1 MKKIREEINRIDKD
15 IVEFLDK
22 RAKLVKKISE
32 VKRKERS
39 PIFAPEREKVVFNR
53 VMQFSEGSFPQES
66 LKFIFREIISASIL
80 LEGALKVAYLGPE
93 ATFSQEAAISRFG
106 LSAKYFPQNDIEQVF
121 SSVQSGRSDIGV
133 IPIENSNEGIIND
146 SLDIFLKTKS
156 KIVSEIVLKVHHHLL
171 SQEKSISEIKKI
183 YSHPY
188 ALAQCKKWIKNN
200 LNVETIDV
208 ASTAKAAKL
217 ASGEPQSAAIA
228 SITAADIYHL
238 NLLAPNIENMSDNA
252 TRFLVIGNFDAKPS
266 GSDKTSILFSTR
278 NRIGLL
284 YDALSIFSRWGID
297 LTRIISRPNKNDPW
311 SYIFY
316 IDCYGHINDENI
328 KRAMGELEMQST
340 IFKHL
345 GSYPAQRLENN
356 K

>member
-15 IVEFLDK
+15 IVESLDK

-32 VKRKERS
+32 VKRRERS

-80 LEGALKVAYLGPE
+80 LEGALKIAYLGPE
-93 ATFSQEAAISRFG
+93 ATFSHEAAISRFG
-106 LSAKYFPQNDIEQVF
+106 LSAEYFSQIDIEQVF
-121 SSVQSGRSDIGV
+121 SSVESGRTDLGV
-133 IPIENSNEGIIND
+133 VPIENSTEGVIND
-146 SLDIFLKTKS
+146 TLDLFLKTKV
-156 KIVSEIVLKVHHHLL
+156 KIVSEIVLNVHHHLL

-188 ALAQCKKWIKNN
+188 ALAQCKRWIKNN
-200 LNVETIDV
+200 LNVQIIDV
-208 ASTAKAAKL
+208 ASTAQAAKL
-217 ASGEPQSAAIA
+217 ATEEKYSAAIA
-228 SITAADIYHL
+228 SISAADIYHL
-238 NLLAPNIENMSDNA
+238 NLLSSNIEDKRNNA
-252 TRFLVIGNFDAKPS
+252 TRFFVIGDFEAKPS
-266 GSDKTSILFSTR
+266 GTDKTSILFSTK
-278 NRIGLL
+278 NRVGSL
-284 YDALSIFSRWGID
+284 YDSLSIFSRWGID
-297 LTRIISRPNKNDPW
+297 MTRILSRPNHKDPW

-316 IDCYGHINDENI
+316 IDCDGHINDENI

-345 GSYPAQRLENN
+345 GSYPAQRLKNN